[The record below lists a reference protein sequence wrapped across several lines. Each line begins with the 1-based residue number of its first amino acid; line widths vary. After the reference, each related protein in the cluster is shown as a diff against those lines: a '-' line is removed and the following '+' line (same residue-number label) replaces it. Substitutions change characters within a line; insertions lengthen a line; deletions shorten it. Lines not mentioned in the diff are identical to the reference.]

1 MADIFLGLGSNVERE
16 KNIAFALQRLG
27 ELFGEVMCS
36 PIYESESV
44 GFAGRNFFNLVVKIT
59 SDKAVGDLSKMFR
72 LIEDEA
78 GRDRSK
84 PKFSPRTLDIDILL
98 VDDLAGDFDGIK
110 LPRDEILK
118 NAFVLLPLSE
128 IAPELIH
135 PEAGK
140 SYASLWMD
148 FDKQKQKLWKVS

>member
-1 MADIFLGLGSNVERE
+1 
-16 KNIAFALQRLG
+16 
-27 ELFGEVMCS
+27 MCS

-44 GFAGRNFFNLVVKIT
+44 GFAGRNFFNLVVKI
-59 SDKAVGDLSKMFR
+59 SSEEGVGNLSKIFR
-72 LIEDEA
+72 NIEDEA

-98 VDDLAGDFDGIK
+98 VDSLVGEFEGIT

-135 PEAGK
+135 PEVGET
-140 SYASLWMD
+140 YANLWKAY
-148 FDKQKQKLWKVS
+148 DKVKQKLWKAG